1 MEYNIS
7 REEGRFS
14 KYAFVVPTHNLVEV
28 PESTDKVVDGL
39 NSLMQELQHK
49 YPYLRFL
56 QKAATLEDGA
66 VQRVY
71 VYMKGQLFTMGA
83 IAYGDYREGDQHSI
97 KNRYYMWSPHV
108 RDMRVRYTC
117 PAMYSSSSTTVEKA
131 VGKAK
136 YLRPHT
142 NLAYLFAKGHDMIK
156 KYGDSLGRANNLVG
170 HAKAKITDDPLVF
183 WDDLFNGYKR
193 WKSGLQHE
201 YSAKL
206 VEKLEE
212 YISKTQESTELLA
225 KRTDYVAQ
233 VIATGDHW
241 EVNKVKL
248 SLLDYTNSSY
258 SSIRF
263 KSEVEYF
270 PIEEYTD
277 ETLPRSIA
285 GKVSMLD
292 MLQKEEPYEVM
303 EFVLGVG
310 ITALKR
316 QMYYVVL

>member
-1 MEYNIS
+1 
-7 REEGRFS
+7 
-14 KYAFVVPTHNLVEV
+14 
-28 PESTDKVVDGL
+28 
-39 NSLMQELQHK
+39 LQN
-49 YPYLRFL
+49 
-56 QKAATLEDGA
+56 AATLEDGG

-71 VYMKGQLFTMGA
+71 VYMEGQLFTMGA
-83 IAYGDYREGDQHSI
+83 IAYGDYREGDQHGT

-108 RDMRVRYTC
+108 RDHRVRYTC

-131 VGKAK
+131 VDKAK

-156 KYGDSLGRANNLVG
+156 EYGESLGRANNLVG
-170 HAKAKITDDPLVF
+170 HAKAKITDDASVF
-183 WDDLFNGYKR
+183 WDDLFKGYKH
-193 WKSGLQHE
+193 WKSGLQHQ

-233 VIATGDHW
+233 VIATGDYW

-248 SLLDYTNSSY
+248 NLSSY
-258 SSIRF
+258 SSSRF
-263 KSEVEYF
+263 TGEVEYF

-277 ETLPRSIA
+277 KTLPRSIA

-292 MLQKEEPYEVM
+292 MLQKEERYEMM